1 MCIRGCALASSSR
14 RDFDGAVIFVGGL
27 LLGFAR
33 RQTGS
38 VIVPILMHIAW
49 NLYAVW

>member
-1 MCIRGCALASSSR
+1 VI
-14 RDFDGAVIFVGGL
+14 AVIFVSGL
-27 LLGFAR
+27 MLGFAR

-38 VIVPILMHIAW
+38 VILPILMHIAW